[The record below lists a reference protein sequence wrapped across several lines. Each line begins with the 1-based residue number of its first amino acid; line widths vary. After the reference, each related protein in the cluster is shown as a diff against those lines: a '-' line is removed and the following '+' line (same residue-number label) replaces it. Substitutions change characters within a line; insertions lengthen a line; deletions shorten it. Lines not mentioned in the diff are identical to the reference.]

1 MKAPFDQ
8 QNCYVIRYA
17 DRFLT
22 SVYHSGYHGNPRSIS
37 NIIPRIINHNK
48 TFISARKR
56 AIAQLRASQR
66 GRKFRGQ
73 YT

>member
-1 MKAPFDQ
+1 MKVPFDQ

-22 SVYHSGYHGNPRSIS
+22 SVYHSEYHGNPRSIS

-48 TFISARKR
+48 TFVLERNCVATG
-56 AIAQLRASQR
+56 LRVSLCE
-66 GRKFRGQ
+66 K
-73 YT
+73 